1 MNTNCNVYFKNK
13 HLLRSRYRFFDHG
26 KEEEKE
32 GDQSD
37 VITMA
42 LKDWQV

>member
-1 MNTNCNVYFKNK
+1 MNTNCNV
-13 HLLRSRYRFFDHG
+13 HLKINVYYIVGVDFFNHE
-26 KEEEKE
+26 KEHEAE

-42 LKDWQV
+42 LKDWE